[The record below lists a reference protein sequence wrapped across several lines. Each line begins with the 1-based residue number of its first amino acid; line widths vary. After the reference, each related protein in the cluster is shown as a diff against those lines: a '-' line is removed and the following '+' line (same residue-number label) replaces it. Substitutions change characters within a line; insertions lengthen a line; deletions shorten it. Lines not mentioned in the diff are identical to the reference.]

1 MSYRSFKM
9 VLGESHL
16 ERKLLVLFG
25 ICVVALTAVSFWLY
39 GAQTEKLLYQQNR
52 QKARLLVD
60 ERLLQI
66 HWEAV
71 KEADTASGNSAYEID
86 ELAREIAESLQQTDY
101 RWGKILPQPRGP
113 SGIGK
118 PVDNND
124 FEAKE
129 LFPAKRAVDK
139 DQAQPDVPPTTPAEG
154 ADWWETYD
162 SSNTEFPYVYYQA
175 IYANSKNCLLCHTTL
190 KSSPSMASND
200 QVEIGDLLGI
210 MKITLS
216 DAPVKADI
224 AWNNAILWATAIITA
239 FLLVVA
245 CYFIIRY
252 TIVKPLA
259 HLREVS
265 EAIGLGDLQQR
276 AEISTGDEFEE
287 VADSFNRM
295 VRHLVT
301 VQEELRRVN
310 QDMDV
315 KLDQLA
321 QKNMEL
327 FEMNRLKGD
336 FLATMSH
343 ELRTPLN
350 SIIGFSDVL
359 ASMDT
364 LNEKQLRYVGNIK
377 RSGKSLLELINDVLD
392 LAKIESGKMEIRLS
406 DFRIDQVINA
416 QLEMARPLVEKKN
429 IDLGVEIQPG
439 LLDLHQ
445 DQRKVQQILNN
456 LLSNAIKFTPEGGRI
471 EVRAR
476 CSARGDLMLT
486 VADTGVGI
494 SPDDQ
499 KAIFEKFR
507 QGSSQEA
514 RRDATTRE
522 YSGTGLGLS
531 IVKEL
536 CRLLGGEITLES
548 ELGQGSSFTV
558 RLPWTLPDHA
568 ARDHNLPTPS
578 LEALLSPRRLNSEI

>member
-1 MSYRSFKM
+1 MSYKSFKK

-25 ICVVALTAVSFWLY
+25 ICVIGLMAASFWLY
-39 GAQTEKLLYQQNR
+39 GTQTEKLLHQQNR
-52 QKARLLVD
+52 QRADTLLNM
-60 ERLLQI
+60 RLLQI
-66 HWEAV
+66 HWSEIKEDGDAVEAV
-71 KEADTASGNSAYEID
+71 PDV
-86 ELAREIAESLQQTDY
+86 LAEKIAETLQQADY
-101 RWGKILPQPRGP
+101 RWGRILPIPRGELGRP
-113 SGIGK
+113 ITDS
-118 PVDNND
+118 DH
-124 FEAKE
+124 EAKRRFDYK
-129 LFPAKRAVDK
+129 LP
-139 DQAQPDVPPTTPAEG
+139 EG
-154 ADWWETYD
+154 ATGESPIDADPSVDSGVDWWETYD
-162 SSNTEFPYVYYQA
+162 PENADGYPYVYYKA
-175 IYANSKNCLLCHTTL
+175 IYANDDLCVRCHKIINQSHLPPGTPT
-190 KSSPSMASND
+190 
-200 QVEIGDLLGI
+200 QGEGELLGI
-210 MKITLS
+210 MRISLS

-224 AWNNAILWATAIITA
+224 AWNNAILWATAILTA

-259 HLREVS
+259 HLQEVS
-265 EAIGLGDLQQR
+265 ESISHGDLEQR
-276 AEISTGDEFEE
+276 AEISTGDEFEQ

-295 VRHLVT
+295 VRHLIT

-310 QDMDV
+310 QEMDS

-359 ASMDT
+359 ASLDS
-364 LNEKQLRYVGNIK
+364 LDEKQLRYVGNIK
-377 RSGKSLLELINDVLD
+377 RSGKLLLELINDVLD

-416 QLEMARPLVEKKN
+416 QLEMAKPLVEKKN
-429 IDLGVEIQPG
+429 IDLAVEIQPG
-439 LLDLHQ
+439 LVELHQ

-476 CSARGDLMLT
+476 CSSRGDLLLT
-486 VADTGVGI
+486 VSDTGVGI
-494 SPDDQ
+494 SQEDQ
-499 KAIFEKFR
+499 KAVFEKFR
-507 QGSSQEA
+507 QGASQEA
-514 RRDATTRE
+514 KRDATTRE

-558 RLPWTLPDHA
+558 RLPWSLPDHA
-568 ARDHNLPTPS
+568 ARDQSLPTPS
-578 LEALLSPRRLNSEI
+578 LEALLSPRRVSSET